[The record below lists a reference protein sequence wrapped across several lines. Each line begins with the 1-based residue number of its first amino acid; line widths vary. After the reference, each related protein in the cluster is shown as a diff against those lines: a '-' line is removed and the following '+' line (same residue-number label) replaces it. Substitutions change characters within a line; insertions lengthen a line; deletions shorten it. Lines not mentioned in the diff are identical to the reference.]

1 MKRETV
7 KQIKD
12 QNGASAVEFAL
23 ILPFLILIIFG
34 TIELGLYLYNKNVI
48 TNASREGARAGIV
61 GRTPRLSNND
71 IDTVVKNYCQDH
83 LITFGSDAGPSVTI
97 KPINND
103 ADTFD
108 PNTERCTVYQLD
120 IGYIFKCELEV
131 TVAYVYDFLVLS
143 NLGFG
148 STTITAVSVMK
159 MES

>member
-1 MKRETV
+1 MKRGTV

-12 QNGASAVEFAL
+12 LNGASAVEFAL

-34 TIELGLYLYNKNVI
+34 TIELCLYLYNKNVI

-61 GRTPRLSNND
+61 GKMPRLSNND
-71 IDTVVKNYCQDH
+71 IETVVKNYCQDY
-83 LITFGSDAGPSVTI
+83 LITFGNDAGPVVSI

-103 ADTFD
+103 SGTFD
-108 PNTERCTVYQLD
+108 ENNQRCTVYELN
-120 IGYIFKCELEV
+120 GFRCELEV

-148 STTITAVSVMK
+148 STTIPAVSVMK

>member
-1 MKRETV
+1 MKRENV

-23 ILPFLILIIFG
+23 ILPLLILILFG
-34 TIELGLYLYNKNVI
+34 AIELGLYLFNKNVI

-61 GRTPRLSNND
+61 GRIPRLSNAD
-71 IDTVVKNYCQDH
+71 IETKVKKYCEDH
-83 LITFGSDAGPSVTI
+83 LITFVSDAGPVVSI

-103 ADTFD
+103 SGTF
-108 PNTERCTVYQLD
+108 NQLTERCTVYELD

-131 TVAYVYDFLVLS
+131 TVDYVYDFLVLS
-143 NLGFG
+143 NLFG

-159 MES
+159 ME